1 MLDWLSWALPATCI
15 PPLSQRFDDSEVCFH
30 GRGKREIIA
39 LFLVCIPRPVSRSTD
54 ALTALDMDRA
64 EISVVQSIT
73 VLLGI
78 RGTTPPWVLAVTSDF
93 VTDVHIS
100 HQKVHGSKAAIYFL
114 QFGVGPE
121 A

>member
-1 MLDWLSWALPATCI
+1 MFSW
-15 PPLSQRFDDSEVCFH
+15 V
-30 GRGKREIIA
+30 GKREIIA
-39 LFLVCIPRPVSRSTD
+39 LFLVCISQPVSRSTD

-78 RGTTPPWVLAVTSDF
+78 RGYHSPRVLAVTSDF

-100 HQKVHGSKAAIYFL
+100 HRKAHGSKAAIYFL
-114 QFGVGPE
+114 QFGIEPE
-121 A
+121 AQNKPNFHARLET